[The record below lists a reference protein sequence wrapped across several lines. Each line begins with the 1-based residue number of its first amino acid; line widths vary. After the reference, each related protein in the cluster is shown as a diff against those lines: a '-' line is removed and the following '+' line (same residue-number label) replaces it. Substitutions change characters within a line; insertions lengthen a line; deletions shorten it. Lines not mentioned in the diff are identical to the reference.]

1 VDTPTSRYRTGLDY
15 LAIIEGQR
23 PPSLEANLKDVAPD
37 LARLAIEFA
46 YGEIYPR
53 RQLDLRQ
60 RQLATAAAL
69 AALGNARP
77 QLKFHL
83 AGALNVG
90 CTPEELVELAIHMS
104 VYAGFPAAV
113 NTALVLKELFGERGI
128 TLRHETRT
136 PTSSQGPSRVEQGWA
151 GLKDIDGHAGERVI
165 AALQDIAPD
174 LGRHITEFAFG
185 DVYSR
190 TAMDLASRELVTV
203 AALTALGTASAQ
215 LKVHMHGF
223 LNVGGTRDQLVEI
236 VTHTAVYAGFPA
248 AINGA
253 LAAQDVL
260 ADRER
265 PVDNND
271 LRACTN
277 IIENC

>member
-1 VDTPTSRYRTGLDY
+1 MKNASASYQTGLDY
-15 LAIIEGQR
+15 LAMIEGRR
-23 PPSLEANLKDVAPD
+23 PPTLEANLKDIAPD

-46 YGEIYPR
+46 YGEVYPR
-53 RQLDLRQ
+53 RHLDLRQ
-60 RQLATAAAL
+60 RQLATSGAL

-90 CTPEELVELAIHMS
+90 CTPEELVELAIHMT
-104 VYAGFPAAV
+104 VYAGFPVAV
-113 NTALVLKELFGERGI
+113 NTAMVLKELFEERGI
-128 TLRHETRT
+128 TLVRDEDIAPRNADQTRFE
-136 PTSSQGPSRVEQGWA
+136 RGWE
-151 GLKDIDGHAGERVI
+151 GLKEIDGHAGERVI
-165 AALQDIAPD
+165 AALQGISPD
-174 LGRHITEFAFG
+174 LGRHIIEFAFG

-190 TAMDLASRELVTV
+190 TAMDLVSRELVTV

-223 LNVGGTRDQLVEI
+223 LNVGGTKDQMIEI

-253 LAAQDVL
+253 LAAKEVIS
-260 ADRER
+260 ER
-265 PVDNND
+265 AQN
-271 LRACTN
+271 RATS
-277 IIENC
+277 

>member
-1 VDTPTSRYRTGLDY
+1 MDTPTSRYRTGLDY

-174 LGRHITEFAFG
+174 LGRHIIEFAFG

>member
-1 VDTPTSRYRTGLDY
+1 MDTPTSRYRTGLDY

-136 PTSSQGPSRVEQGWA
+136 PTSSQGPSRFEQGWA
-151 GLKDIDGHAGERVI
+151 ALKDIDGHAGERVI

>member
-1 VDTPTSRYRTGLDY
+1 MDTPSSRYRTGLDY
-15 LAIIEGQR
+15 LAIMEGQR
-23 PPSLEANLKDVAPD
+23 HPSLEANLKEVAPD

-104 VYAGFPAAV
+104 VYAGFPAAI

-128 TLRHETRT
+128 ELRHETRT
-136 PTSSQGPSRVEQGWA
+136 PPSSQGPSRFEQGWA

-174 LGRHITEFAFG
+174 LGRHIIEFAFG

-253 LAAQDVL
+253 LAAKDVL
-260 ADRER
+260 ADRA
-265 PVDNND
+265 PGVAM
-271 LRACTN
+271 LPPTP
-277 IIENC
+277 I

>member
-1 VDTPTSRYRTGLDY
+1 MQPPSTRYQTGLDY
-15 LAIIEGQR
+15 LARIEGQQ
-23 PPSLEANLKDVAPD
+23 PPSLEANLQDIAPE

-53 RQLDLRQ
+53 RHLDLRQ
-60 RQLATAAAL
+60 RQLATSGAL

-90 CTPEELVELAIHMS
+90 CLPEELVELAIHMA
-104 VYAGFPAAV
+104 VYAGFPAAI
-113 NTALVLKELFGERGI
+113 NTAMVLKDLFEEKGI
-128 TLRHETRT
+128 VLPRRQDMAPQSCDQTRF
-136 PTSSQGPSRVEQGWA
+136 EQGWE
-151 GLKDIDGHAGERVI
+151 GLKRIDGHAGERVI

-174 LGRHITEFAFG
+174 LGRYVIEFAFG

-190 TAMDLASRELVTV
+190 TSMDLVSRELVTV
-203 AALTALGTASAQ
+203 AALTALGTAPAQ
-215 LKVHMHGF
+215 LKVHMHGY
-223 LNVGGTRDQLVEI
+223 LNVGGTKDELIEI

-253 LAAQDVL
+253 LAAKEVM
-260 ADRER
+260 AER
-265 PVDNND
+265 
-271 LRACTN
+271 AQAGA
-277 IIENC
+277 IS

>member
-174 LGRHITEFAFG
+174 LGRHIIEFAFG